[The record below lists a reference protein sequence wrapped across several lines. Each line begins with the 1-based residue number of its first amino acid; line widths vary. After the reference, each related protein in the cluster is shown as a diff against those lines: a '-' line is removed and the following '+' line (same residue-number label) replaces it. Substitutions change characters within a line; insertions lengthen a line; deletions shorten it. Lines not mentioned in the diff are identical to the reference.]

1 MEEVIDERYI
11 IMVVVPPVISAQP
24 LLSLI
29 VAFTLTLVVWLAVKT
44 IELALFRT
52 TFVTVG
58 AALPTITV
66 LVTFAANTRGIG
78 LVPLFKKATVAA
90 NPANRKMATTSA
102 APQYEYIFLTFLLYH
117 REGERKWQDTHMEI

>member
-1 MEEVIDERYI
+1 
-11 IMVVVPPVISAQP
+11 

-44 IELALFRT
+44 IELALFRI

-66 LVTFAANTRGIG
+66 LVTFAANTRGIESS
-78 LVPLFKKATVAA
+78 LSRNATKAAKTAAKNIATISPVPKC
-90 NPANRKMATTSA
+90 
-102 APQYEYIFLTFLLYH
+102 EYIFSIVYV
-117 REGERKWQDTHMEI
+117 